1 MFLIW
6 SFGGNKSSCVNKGE
20 KRGVISASCRDK
32 DTVAFTWS
40 SISGQLVE
48 SSYTNIC
55 LYQHAHIR
63 SVLTYYI
70 TGNYNYNCDLAVSN
84 ITV

>member
-6 SFGGNKSSCVNKGE
+6 CLGGNKSSCVNKGE
-20 KRGVISASCRDK
+20 KSGVISASCRDK

-40 SISGQLVE
+40 SISGQLVQ

-55 LYQHAHIR
+55 LYQHLI
-63 SVLTYYI
+63 SVCTYQ
-70 TGNYNYNCDLAVSN
+70 VSFN
-84 ITV
+84 LLYYWKLQL